1 MPPIPSVV
9 VATSASRT
17 AATRLQSI
25 QRQLASQSGS
35 IAASRGL
42 NTVATTT
49 GNNRRRMVAQKKHKV
64 AIVGSGN
71 W

>member
-1 MPPIPSVV
+1 MPPIPPAVL
-9 VATSASRT
+9 ATSASRT

-25 QRQLASQSGS
+25 QRQLSGS
-35 IAASRGL
+35 IAEQRGL
-42 NTVATTT
+42 NTVATT
-49 GNNRRRMVAQKKHKV
+49 GNNTRTMVAQKKHKV